1 MAAGLTLR
9 TAKLWSRV
17 VATAFTGLSMIAN
30 FLFLPYYP
38 TWSSV
43 IIALDVIVIWA
54 LCIYDRDAAYGG
66 ANG

>member
-1 MAAGLTLR
+1 MAAGFTLR
-9 TAKLWSRV
+9 TVTLWSRV
-17 VATAFTGLSMIAN
+17 VAVAFAGLSMIAN
-30 FLFLPYYP
+30 FLFLPYCP

-66 ANG
+66 PNG